1 MLTPY
6 YEGPAKDRGSMQDQ
20 ADMVTN
26 SSDVEVCLEEPPGSY
41 CKNIACLPVSTIFST
56 FSVDILVNFYLIC
69 IQLLT

>member
-26 SSDVEVCLEEPPGSY
+26 SSDVEVCLEEPPGSM
-41 CKNIACLPVSTIFST
+41 CAKPDCPPVSTTFLLFLLHFSKFLFNLHST
-56 FSVDILVNFYLIC
+56 I
-69 IQLLT
+69 

>member
-26 SSDVEVCLEEPPGSY
+26 SSDGEVCLEEPPGPKCTTEY
-41 CKNIACLPVSTIFST
+41 CAPVSTTFLLFLSHFSKFLFNLHST
-56 FSVDILVNFYLIC
+56 
-69 IQLLT
+69 T